1 MQTIVPRWRV
11 KDVAAHLLDSQVR
24 KLSAARQR
32 SSPGISK
39 PMAPQ
44 EFVALIDSLNAEGV
58 RRFSQLSPDELI
70 SKMETASKE
79 SAELGL
85 HILNMISIVG

>member
-1 MQTIVPRWRV
+1 
-11 KDVAAHLLDSQVR
+11 
-24 KLSAARQR
+24 
-32 SSPGISK
+32 
-39 PMAPQ
+39 MAPQ